1 MSVID
6 KSQQLFTKESIPEEA
21 VYKESG
27 DSMKNTM
34 SRKALKWMYYICFVI
49 LIIVFVIEI
58 YNAIHHYLERPTY
71 TESHL
76 VRQYHA
82 DFPAIS
88 ICSDSGGFKQDILK
102 VNINRQREQI
112 QLSEKVCNCVL
123 KKKLLDFQFFFIR
136 NMEQTRLI
144 NTTIFEKGSQ
154 IGKEMIHQLRR
165 KICFNESHIP

>member
-6 KSQQLFTKESIPEEA
+6 KRQQLFTKESIPKEA
-21 VYKESG
+21 VYKENG
-27 DSMKNTM
+27 ESMQNTM
-34 SRKALKWMYYICFVI
+34 SRKVLKWMYYICFVI

-102 VNINRQREQI
+102 VKINRQRENI
-112 QLSEKVCNCVL
+112 LCNCFFE
-123 KKKLLDFQFFFIR
+123 KLLDIQFFFIR
-136 NMEQTRLI
+136 NTVQTRLI

-165 KICFNESHIP
+165 KICLNESHIP

>member
-6 KSQQLFTKESIPEEA
+6 KKQQLFTKESIPEEA
-21 VYKESG
+21 VYKENG
-27 DSMKNTM
+27 ESMQNTM
-34 SRKALKWMYYICFVI
+34 SRKVLKWMYYICFVI

-102 VNINRQREQI
+102 VNINR
-112 QLSEKVCNCVL
+112 
-123 KKKLLDFQFFFIR
+123 
-136 NMEQTRLI
+136 
-144 NTTIFEKGSQ
+144 
-154 IGKEMIHQLRR
+154 
-165 KICFNESHIP
+165 